1 MIENDLPHL
10 RLLDKIHIGTYI
22 QLLTNDSKSSQL
34 QTDV

>member
-1 MIENDLPHL
+1 MIENDLP
-10 RLLDKIHIGTYI
+10 IHIGTYI